1 MISPGGL
8 LEGRAEIWEIFG
20 WQFGRNDDLINS
32 FWIQLTFIYISL
44 TYIFYQISIPFYP
57 WLFDHIPLQASKNL
71 FFRHV
76 ENEIG
81 NSRRG
86 LQIPETLWEDHRT
99 LQPQIFKCKVST
111 PDFSILEIVFF
122 NPRHFNHEFI
132 NFLGLKSPGLN
143 LGVKKL
149 LTKGQ

>member
-57 WLFDHIPLQASKNL
+57 WLFGHIPLQASKNL

-81 NSRRG
+81 NSRKG
-86 LQIPETLWEDHRT
+86 LQIPETLWKDYRT
-99 LQPQIFKCKVST
+99 FQPRIFKSKVST
-111 PDFSILEIVFF
+111 PDFSILEIVFSIRDISTMNLWTF
-122 NPRHFNHEFI
+122 WGWKVLGWS
-132 NFLGLKSPGLN
+132 LGLKS
-143 LGVKKL
+143 
-149 LTKGQ
+149 